1 MLKLSLLNKDLRTTP
16 EKILDRVNKIH
27 NEKKENDL
35 LTKPMKIN
43 KSYDNILSK
52 TGLGNTMRGSRE
64 VINHQNSLK
73 ESSMGIKIPIKQII
87 LEFTADHIRDNA
99 GKYAAGT
106 MLGLGAA
113 AGYLAGDPEH
123 GAGLIGDNSPA
134 TKVASNFSNLG
145 NNQSDFQKDLAQHSS
160 TTTTNYHNQDKG
172 LIGNLWGGLKQ
183 GAHNLQA
190 ENKFNDLTDAQRDYE
205 EIKNNEGSLL
215 TGGQKAAL
223 GAGALGTGFLAT
235 KMRRR

>member
-1 MLKLSLLNKDLRTTP
+1 MLQLSLLNKDLRTMP
-16 EKILDRVNKIH
+16 EKILDKVNKIH
-27 NEKKENDL
+27 NERKETNL
-35 LTKPMKIN
+35 QNEPIKLN

-52 TGLGNTMRGSRE
+52 TGLGNTMRGTNE
-64 VINHQNSLK
+64 VINHQNNSLK
-73 ESSMGIKIPIKQII
+73 ESTMGITIPIKQII

-123 GAGLIGDNSPA
+123 GAGLVGDHSPVA
-134 TKVASNFSNLG
+134 KVANNFSNM
-145 NNQSDFQKDLAQHSS
+145 QHPSDFQKDLAQNSS

-172 LIGNLWGGLKQ
+172 IIGNLWGGVKQ
-183 GAHNLQA
+183 GVSNLQA
-190 ENKFNDLTDAQRDYE
+190 ENKFNDLTNAQQEYE
-205 EIKNNEGSLL
+205 NIKNNEGSLL

-223 GAGALGTGFLAT
+223 GAGALGAGFLAT